1 MKKIIILWLIVLG
14 ISDAGNGQSFSKM
27 MKPKPAIVSYTFR
40 KQFAQD
46 IPGTLDYIKSL
57 GIDNIEFSNL
67 FGQTAEDI
75 KVMIDRRGIRCT
87 SFGVSYDDIL
97 KKRSVVID
105 NAKKLG
111 ASYVRVAW
119 IPHTEPWNIETVK
132 QTAALF
138 NEIGKDLKSHG
149 LIFAYHNH
157 GYEFVPYE
165 KGTLFDVLMKE
176 TNPEYVSFE
185 IDILWVQHPGQD
197 PAKLIKKY
205 PKRFKLMHVKDLKK
219 GVVGNLSG
227 QTPTENDVTLGTGQ
241 IDIKKVMKAAKRSG
255 IEHFYIEDEN
265 ENSWNQV
272 PQSIA
277 FLKNGK

>member
-1 MKKIIILWLIVLG
+1 MKKSIILWICLQVFGPGSI
-14 ISDAGNGQSFSKM
+14 AQSFSKM

-40 KQFAQD
+40 NQFAKD
-46 IPGTLDYIKSL
+46 MPGTLDYIKSL

-67 FGQTAEDI
+67 FGQVAEDI
-75 KVMIDRRGIRCT
+75 RVMIDRRGIRCT
-87 SFGVSYDDIL
+87 SFGVSYDDIIQ
-97 KKRSVVID
+97 KRSSVIE

-119 IPHTEPWNIETVK
+119 VPHTEPWNIETAK
-132 QTAALF
+132 KTAAVF

-149 LIFAYHNH
+149 LVFAYHNH
-157 GYEFVPYE
+157 GYEFEPYQ
-165 KGTLFDVLMKE
+165 KATLFDVLVEE

-219 GVVGNLSG
+219 GIVGDLSG
-227 QTPTENDVTLGTGQ
+227 KTPTENDVTVGTGQ
-241 IDIKKVMKAAKRSG
+241 IDIKKVMKAAKRSS

-265 ENSWNQV
+265 DNSWNQV
-272 PQSIA
+272 PLSIA

>member
-1 MKKIIILWLIVLG
+1 MKNIALLWLFVNAFG
-14 ISDAGNGQSFSKM
+14 ITGVGQSFSKM
-27 MKPKPAIVSYTFR
+27 MKSKPAIVSYTFR

-46 IPGTLDYIKSL
+46 MPGTLDYIKSI

-67 FGQTAEDI
+67 FGQVAEDI
-75 KVMIDRRGIRCT
+75 RTMMDRRGIRCT
-87 SFGVSYDDIL
+87 SFGVSYDDIMN
-97 KKRSVVID
+97 KRAGVIE

-119 IPHTEPWNIETVK
+119 IPHSSPWTLENAK
-132 QTAALF
+132 QTAAVF

-149 LIFAYHNH
+149 LTFAYHNH
-157 GYEFVPYE
+157 GYEFQPYGD
-165 KGTLFDVLMKE
+165 GTLFDVLMKE
-176 TNPEYVSFE
+176 TNPDYVSYE

-197 PAKLIKKY
+197 PARLIKKY
-205 PKRFKLMHVKDLKK
+205 PNRFKLMHVKDLKK
-219 GVVGNLSG
+219 GVVGDLSG

-241 IDIKKVMKAAKRSG
+241 IDIKKVLKAARKSS

-265 ENSWNQV
+265 DNSWNQV

>member
-1 MKKIIILWLIVLG
+1 MKKFILLWICVQIVMNDG
-14 ISDAGNGQSFSKM
+14 IAQSFSKM
-27 MKPKPAIVSYTFR
+27 MKPRPAIVSYTFR

-46 IPGTLDYIKSL
+46 MPGTLDYIKSL

-75 KVMIDRRGIRCT
+75 RVMIDRRGIRCT
-87 SFGVSYDDIL
+87 SFGVSYEDIM
-97 KKRSVVID
+97 KKRSAVID

-119 IPHTEPWNIETVK
+119 IPHTEPWNLETAK
-132 QTAALF
+132 KTAAIF
-138 NEIGKDLKSHG
+138 NEIGKDLKSRG
-149 LIFAYHNH
+149 LSFAYHNH
-157 GYEFVPYE
+157 GYEFEPYE

-176 TNPEYVSFE
+176 TNPEYVCFE

-205 PKRFKLMHVKDLKK
+205 PQRFKLMHIKDLKK
-219 GVVGNLSG
+219 GIVGNLSG

-241 IDIKKVMKAAKRSG
+241 IDLIKVMKAAKRSS

-272 PQSIA
+272 PQSLA